1 MKKQEEENQEAL
13 LDEMINNVKQ
23 VKKGNKDISRELDE
37 QDVIIDVSISSLSF
51 LTVKWIIILRK
62 WGQLGETWTS
72 FCKKAAIVV

>member
-1 MKKQEEENQEAL
+1 MSKKDLIDMKKQEEENQEAL

-37 QDVIIDVSISSLSF
+37 QDVIIDVNISSLSF

-62 WGQLGETWTS
+62 WGQLGET
-72 FCKKAAIVV
+72 

>member
-1 MKKQEEENQEAL
+1 MSKKDLIDMKKQEEENQEAL

-62 WGQLGETWTS
+62 WGQLGET
-72 FCKKAAIVV
+72 

>member
-37 QDVIIDVSISSLSF
+37 QEVIIDVSISSLSF

-62 WGQLGETWTS
+62 WGQLGET
-72 FCKKAAIVV
+72 